1 MASEFESSAS
11 AAVMQPA
18 QSTSATMR
26 RTSAWTFTLF
36 ATLCVYGGGYF
47 AALSSH
53 TRVGDFF
60 QEWASARNYFEGL
73 PIYTPQ
79 ETTAWRYLA
88 YRPSDAPRA
97 IFCRVNGHPPP
108 SVLLGLP
115 LGRMPFDTAFLLWNV
130 LSLLMVAAAAVI
142 TLRLEFGKAM
152 SWRWLVMLTLLL
164 GNPLL
169 QTVMMGQLTACLLFL
184 ITAAAWAEADDRP
197 GLSGVFVGTAAAL
210 KLFPGFL
217 FLYFLLQRR
226 WSALIAGAMTFIAW
240 HAATFALFGTKTYVD
255 WIRESLPEVLHY
267 RDTWLNYSATG
278 FWYKLFEASS
288 GQSAPLWYSPTV
300 ARIGSLI
307 SFVAVVML
315 SGYAVILSRGDRKA
329 SRSAFSLCITAMV
342 IAAPIAWDHYFLL
355 LMLPIAHLAGTL
367 PQPSIRRALFNA
379 GLFVLW
385 LNPIVF
391 YGIALN
397 KSSQLLSTA
406 SLVTI
411 VSWPFYGLVI
421 VFSLGLIQT
430 LAAADPCDSR
440 LTPPADDNLRKLSCD
455 ADESLL
461 VAT

>member
-1 MASEFESSAS
+1 MASDLQDPVATTAVLRAPSAS
-11 AAVMQPA
+11 
-18 QSTSATMR
+18 TSMR
-26 RTSAWTFTLF
+26 RTSAWTLALL

-47 AALSSH
+47 TALSSH

-88 YRPSDAPRA
+88 YRPSDAPGA

-115 LGRMPFDTAFLLWNV
+115 LGRLPYPTAFLLWNIA
-130 LSLLMVAAAAVI
+130 SLLMAAAAAGI
-142 TLRLEFGKAM
+142 TLRLEFGTVP

-169 QTVMMGQLTACLLFL
+169 QTVMMGQWTACLLL
-184 ITAAAWAEADDRP
+184 LVTAAAWAEADDRP
-197 GLSGVFVGTAAAL
+197 GLSGALVGTAAAL

-226 WSALIAGAMTFIAW
+226 WTALFAGAISFVAW
-240 HAATFALFGTKTYVD
+240 HGATFALFGADTYTD
-255 WIRESLPEVLHY
+255 WFRESLPEVLRY

-288 GQSAPLWYSPTV
+288 GQSVPLWHSPTA
-300 ARIGSLI
+300 ARIGSLV

-315 SGYAVILSRGDRKA
+315 SGYAVGRSRGDQQA

-342 IAAPIAWDHYFLL
+342 LATPIAWDHYFLL
-355 LMLPIAHLAGTL
+355 LMVPIAHLAATL
-367 PQPSIRRALFNA
+367 PQPSVRRLLFNA
-379 GLFVLW
+379 GLFALW

-391 YGIALN
+391 YGIALR
-397 KSSQLLSTA
+397 KSSPLLSTA
-406 SLVTI
+406 SLLTI
-411 VSWPFYGLVI
+411 VSWPFYGLI
-421 VFSLGLIQT
+421 AVFALGLIQT
-430 LAAADPCDSR
+430 LAAVGLRDRPHALPS
-440 LTPPADDNLRKLSCD
+440 DDTMKLPRVT
-455 ADESLL
+455 
-461 VAT
+461 VAG

>member
-1 MASEFESSAS
+1 MASDVETRGSTFVSPQAPAATAS
-11 AAVMQPA
+11 
-18 QSTSATMR
+18 MR
-26 RTSAWTFTLF
+26 RTSAWTFALV
-36 ATLCVYGGGYF
+36 ATLGIYGGGYF

-53 TRVGDFF
+53 DRVGDFF

-88 YRPSDAPRA
+88 YRPSDSPSA

-115 LGRMPFDTAFLLWNV
+115 LGRLPYSTAFLLWN
-130 LSLLMVAAAAVI
+130 LASLLMAAAAAAI
-142 TLRLEFGKAM
+142 ALRAEFGKGA

-169 QTVMMGQLTACLLFL
+169 QTVMMGQLTACLLLL

-197 GLSGVFVGTAAAL
+197 GLSGALVGTAAAL

-226 WSALIAGAMTFIAW
+226 WKALFAGAITFAAW
-240 HAATFALFGTKTYVD
+240 HGATLALFGVDTYTD
-255 WIRESLPEVLHY
+255 WYRESLPEVLRY

-278 FWYKLFEASS
+278 FWYKLFDASS
-288 GQSAPLWYSPTV
+288 GQSIPLWHSPTI
-300 ARIGSLI
+300 ARIGSLASLI
-307 SFVAVVML
+307 IVAAVA
-315 SGYAVILSRGDRKA
+315 GYASLRSQGNRQA
-329 SRSAFSLCITAMV
+329 SRAAFALCITAMV
-342 IAAPIAWDHYFLL
+342 VAAPVAWDHYFLL
-355 LMLPIAHLAGTL
+355 LVPPVAQLAATL
-367 PQPSIRRALFNA
+367 PQQSVRRKLFNA

-397 KSSQLLSTA
+397 KSSQVLSTA
-406 SLVTI
+406 SLLTI
-411 VSWPFYGLVI
+411 VSWPFYGLI
-421 VFSLGLIQT
+421 AVFALGSIET
-430 LAAADPCDSR
+430 LAAAGRSR
-440 LTPPADDNLRKLSCD
+440 GYLLTHCGGG
-455 ADESLL
+455 
-461 VAT
+461 